1 MSSPWEV
8 LTVRTNELARR
19 RLRQLVREELSRTDL
34 KALVHEVI
42 EGMDLTALVQ
52 AALHEQSNM
61 TSASSS
67 NGPVQQRVLH

>member
-1 MSSPWEV
+1 M
-8 LTVRTNELARR
+8 RTNEFKR

-52 AALHEQSNM
+52 AALHTQSNM
-61 TSASSS
+61 SAT
-67 NGPVQQRVLH
+67 GPVQQQRVLH